1 MGRGFDDVIK
11 GQEPSTH
18 FATDVHGNIDNA
30 GDNDYD
36 DDWIRR
42 HNSSLHRF
50 TVGHVADART
60 KIRFIDDIRR
70 RPSTRNTHGV
80 NCDANVDARG
90 GSSSNTFRP
99 SSHHSSLFNIHA
111 FHDSC
116 NEEMRLVNSGAR
128 TVKATMK

>member
-50 TVGHVADART
+50 TVGHEADART

-70 RPSTRNTHGV
+70 RPSTRNTHRV
-80 NCDANVDARG
+80 DCDANV
-90 GSSSNTFRP
+90 GSSSTKQLSIQLTSLSRFMQLRDEVGQFRRQD
-99 SSHHSSLFNIHA
+99 H
-111 FHDSC
+111 
-116 NEEMRLVNSGAR
+116 
-128 TVKATMK
+128 